1 MEGDN
6 MRLGGEV
13 LVDRVWLGEGQSR
26 WLRSVVL
33 AVAGSLL
40 VAVCAKIKVDIGPVP
55 LTMQTL
61 AVLMIGAAYGA
72 RLGMATMLLYLAEG
86 VAGLPVFA
94 GPSLFGLGYLLG
106 PTGGYLV
113 GFPLAAGLVGFLAER
128 GFDRSFPRMLMATL
142 LGAALIHVPGVLWLS
157 TFFGIEKAV
166 AVGLMPFIIGDGI
179 KAALAALAFPIAW
192 RVIERFRGDAGQPPR

>member
-1 MEGDN
+1 VVEERGA
-6 MRLGGEV
+6 GG
-13 LVDRVWLGEGQSR
+13 RR
-26 WLRSVVL
+26 
-33 AVAGSLL
+33 SLL

-106 PTGGYLV
+106 ADRRLSRRLSPGG
-113 GFPLAAGLVGFLAER
+113 GAGRISGRAGLRPELPADADGDIAR
-128 GFDRSFPRMLMATL
+128 G
-142 LGAALIHVPGVLWLS
+142 GAHPCSGVLWLS

-166 AVGLMPFIIGDGI
+166 AVGLMPFIIGDVI

-192 RVIERFRGDAGQPPR
+192 RVIERFKGDAGQPPR